1 MTLAHLGRRTLG
13 ALLALSASLV
23 VMTGGSIEARP
34 QAVEQAPIVS
44 SDPEV
49 QRAFEATWARL
60 ASVRL
65 DPVAR
70 VGSLQFKDRPLRE
83 IVDAVAKAGGITVRY
98 APGMTGLDASS
109 TIALPEATIE
119 DALRAVLGGN
129 GLTFQALGAK
139 NVLVYPDTPAN
150 REKYTLSTQIF
161 TVAKAEPVA
170 LAQQLNRALRAPTE
184 PLQPLIYTVRDSRKI
199 VVFASRERLTWVATW
214 IAENDK
220 EH

>member
-109 TIALPEATIE
+109 TITLPEATIE